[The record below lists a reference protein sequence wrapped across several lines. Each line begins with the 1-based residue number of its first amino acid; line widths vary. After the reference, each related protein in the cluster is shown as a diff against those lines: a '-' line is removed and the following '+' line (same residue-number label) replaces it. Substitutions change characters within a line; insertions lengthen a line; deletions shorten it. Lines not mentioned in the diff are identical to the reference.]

1 MKKRS
6 GYKRNGKY
14 IINCEGHDVEVSKE
28 VYHVIMDEVWREEKR
43 NQRAWR
49 CRDGKG
55 VRCSKNCEECEIYR
69 LGKGPTGNDV
79 SLDQMYEEN
88 DYEPKDSDGFE
99 EESLFWIR
107 VNEEIDEISVHIPEA
122 ARIVKM
128 LVSGE
133 LEKEVAAELGIPA
146 STLNYKVR
154 RVKRLLSK
162 YLKDFR

>member
-1 MKKRS
+1 MKNRN
-6 GYKRNGKY
+6 GYKKDGKY

-28 VYHVIMDEVWREEKR
+28 VYYTIMDEVWREEKR
-43 NQRAWR
+43 KQRAWR

-55 VRCSKNCEECEIYR
+55 VRC
-69 LGKGPTGNDV
+69 KGDCTLCDINRFGEGPNGNDV

-88 DYEPKDSDGFE
+88 DYEPKGSDGFE
-99 EESLFWIR
+99 EKSLFWIR

-128 LVSGE
+128 LISGE
-133 LEKEVAAELGIPA
+133 LEKEVAEELGMPP
-146 STLNYKVR
+146 STLNYKVKG
-154 RVKRLLSK
+154 VKKRLSK